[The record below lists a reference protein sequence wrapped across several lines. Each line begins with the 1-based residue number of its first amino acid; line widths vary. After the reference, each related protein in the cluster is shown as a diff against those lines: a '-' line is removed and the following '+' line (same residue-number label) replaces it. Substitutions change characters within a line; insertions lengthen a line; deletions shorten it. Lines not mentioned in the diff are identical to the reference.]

1 MELLYCLYMVA
12 FGLGIDNKK
21 FIRSS
26 YEVHTKFIRSSYEA
40 MKKCPNTA
48 KFMVNI
54 QTGFTT
60 IFF

>member
-1 MELLYCLYMVA
+1 MVA